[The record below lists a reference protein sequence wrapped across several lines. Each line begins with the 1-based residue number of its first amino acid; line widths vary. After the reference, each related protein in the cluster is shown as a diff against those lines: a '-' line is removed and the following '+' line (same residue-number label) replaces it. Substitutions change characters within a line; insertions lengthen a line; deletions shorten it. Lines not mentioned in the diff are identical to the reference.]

1 MKRVGKN
8 FVFLIMFIIVGLF
21 SLSLMKKTS
30 PDEITNA
37 DSNIVSGVIET
48 NEIDVNVKIPGKIL
62 DIFVEEVVSKQLWLE
77 MYEEILIKM
86 AF

>member
-21 SLSLMKKTS
+21 SLSLMKKTN

-48 NEIDVNVKIPGKIL
+48 NETDVNV
-62 DIFVEEVVSKQLWLE
+62 LE
-77 MYEEILIKM
+77 TNYNSQRQKHIE
-86 AF
+86 